1 MAMDQIQYNLKA
13 IEQRIENAC
22 RESGRQ
28 RNELILVAVSKTIPF
43 ERIVEASNAGLTA
56 FGENKVQEASN
67 KIPRFN
73 ELGRTA
79 AWHMI
84 GHLQTNKA
92 KQAVK
97 LFDII
102 ESIDSLK
109 LAGAVDKEAKAE
121 NRKIDVL
128 LEINSSGETSK
139 YGFKPEE
146 ATSASEEIVKL
157 ENIRLR
163 GLMTVGPFTED
174 RVKIEQAF
182 EITQELF
189 TCLKN
194 KFAGNID
201 TLSMGMSDD
210 LEYAIKHGCTE
221 LRIGTAIFGI
231 RNYGLD
237 SSPNQGGYKAI

>member
-22 RESGRQ
+22 RESSRQ
-28 RNELILVAVSKTIPF
+28 RNELVLVAVSKTVALD
-43 ERIVEASNAGLTA
+43 RVLEAANAGLMA
-56 FGENKVQEASN
+56 FGENKVQEAAN
-67 KIPRFN
+67 KIPAFN
-73 ELGRTA
+73 ESGKA
-79 AWHMI
+79 AIWHMI

-92 KQAVK
+92 RQAVR

-109 LAGAVDKEAKAE
+109 LAQAVDKEAKTE
-121 NRKIDVL
+121 NRKIKVL
-128 LEINSSGETSK
+128 MEINSSGETSK
-139 YGFKPEE
+139 YGFKPDEALAAAEE
-146 ATSASEEIVKL
+146 MFKL
-157 ENIRLR
+157 GNIELR

-174 RVKIEQAF
+174 RIKIERAF

-189 TCLKN
+189 AQMKH
-194 KFAGNID
+194 KFGANID

-210 LEYAIKHGCTE
+210 LEYAIKHGSTE

-231 RNYGLD
+231 RNYGGV
-237 SSPNQGGYKAI
+237 SPLNPGGHKAI